1 MAVGGT
7 ASNSVPRDRLAA
19 VKIHTLSSTDAF
31 IAFDLD
37 DAPAVGVTRLAR
49 KVLQDGATL
58 LARST
63 TYSFASFGIEMG
75 GASAGINATGDD
87 VDPAVA
93 SFMDETKELVSSG
106 RWATDPGLG
115 LTEDDLAPLRIDDTR
130 PEDLWIGSLR
140 AQLVALGAVAAA
152 GAFRDGGLDG
162 ASATLV
168 GTAPEVD
175 AARLALDRDGVQITG
190 GDLDAE
196 CDLLFLA
203 GKAGMLDH
211 EAAATV
217 RADIV
222 VPLTPVPVTARAHAV
237 LSQAGRVH
245 LPDFL
250 TTAAPLLHAHAADGS
265 EPVDRIASV
274 VSELAPE
281 GTGLWLAAAERAE
294 DFLRTWQTELPFGRP
309 LA

>member
-1 MAVGGT
+1 M
-7 ASNSVPRDRLAA
+7 
-19 VKIHTLSSTDAF
+19 KFHKLSTTDAF

-49 KVLQDGATL
+49 KVLQDGAAI

-63 TYSFASFGIEMG
+63 TYSLASFGIQMG
-75 GASAGINATGDD
+75 GGSAGINAEGDD

-93 SFMDETKELVSSG
+93 SFVDETKELVSSG

-115 LTEDDLAPLRIDDTR
+115 LTEDDLAPLRIEDRR
-130 PEDLWIGSLR
+130 PPELWTGSLGP
-140 AQLVALGAVAAA
+140 QLIALGAIGAARA
-152 GAFRDGGLDG
+152 VRGEELSG

-168 GTAPEVD
+168 GTGATVD
-175 AARLALDRDGVQITG
+175 AARLALDRDGVTITG
-190 GDLDAE
+190 GDVDAE

-203 GKAGMLDH
+203 GKTGMLDH
-211 EAAATV
+211 EQAATV
-217 RADIV
+217 RAGMI

-237 LSQAGRVH
+237 LTKAGRIH

-250 TTAAPLLHAHAADGS
+250 TIAGPLLHAHDTTDT
-265 EPVDRIASV
+265 EPVDRVAEV
-274 VSELAPE
+274 AAELAPE
-281 GTGLWLAAAERAE
+281 GTGLWLAAAQRAE
-294 DFLRTWQTELPFGRP
+294 DFLRTWQDELPFGRP